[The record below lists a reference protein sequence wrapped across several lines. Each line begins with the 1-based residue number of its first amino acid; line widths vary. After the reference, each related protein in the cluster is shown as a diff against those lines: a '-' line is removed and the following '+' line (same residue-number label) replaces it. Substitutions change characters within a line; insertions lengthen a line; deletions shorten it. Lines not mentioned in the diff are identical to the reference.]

1 MTGTNGQ
8 AISNNSGIQPLE
20 YNVLVLPKDVERKT
34 KGGLLLAEQTVE
46 KEEFGRTE
54 GILVAVSPMAFT
66 FADWPA
72 DAPKPRL
79 GQRVMFSKYQGV
91 SVQGRD
97 GKAYWII
104 KDKSL
109 MAVIEDSE

>member
-1 MTGTNGQ
+1 MNGMNGLNT
-8 AISNNSGIQPLE
+8 SNDSGISPLE
-20 YNVLVLPKDVERKT
+20 YNVLVLPKEVEQVT
-34 KGGLLLAEQTVE
+34 KGGLILADQTRE

-54 GILVAVSPMAFT
+54 GILVAASPMAFT

-72 DAPKPRL
+72 DAPKPRI

-109 MAVIEDSE
+109 MAVIEE